1 MQLDIEIDLIGTEII
16 ELNAA
21 KWSVLLNLKQNKL
34 VLKKKAER
42 RKMIDAETKEGLK
55 ERVKHACMP
64 HQHQSQP
71 KINDCHRQGVW
82 WQK

>member
-1 MQLDIEIDLIGTEII
+1 MVQLYIEIDLIGTEII

-21 KWSVLLNLKQNKL
+21 KWSVSLNFKQNKL

-42 RKMIDAETKEGLK
+42 RKMIDAEMKEGLK

-64 HQHQSQP
+64 HQQQSRP
-71 KINDCHRQGVW
+71 KINDCHRHGV
-82 WQK
+82 

>member
-1 MQLDIEIDLIGTEII
+1 MVQLYIEIDLIGTEII

-21 KWSVLLNLKQNKL
+21 KWSVSLNFKQNKL

-55 ERVKHACMP
+55 ERVKHACMHATP
-64 HQHQSQP
+64 TTRP
-71 KINDCHRQGVW
+71 T
-82 WQK
+82 

>member
-1 MQLDIEIDLIGTEII
+1 MVQLDIEIDLIGTEII

-34 VLKKKAER
+34 VLKKAER